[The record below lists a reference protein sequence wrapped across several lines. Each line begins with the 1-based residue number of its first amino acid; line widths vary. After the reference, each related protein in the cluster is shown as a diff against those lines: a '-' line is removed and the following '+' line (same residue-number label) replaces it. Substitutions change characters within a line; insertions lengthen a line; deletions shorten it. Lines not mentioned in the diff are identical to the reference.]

1 MFYNFLIFEMKV
13 LSCMFYNSYP
23 RIKSFGSRDILS
35 ACKIIIS
42 VILILI
48 FWKSRY
54 HWVFQNNLWAFK
66 NATLF
71 IIQRIL
77 RLPLRPSQFYGV
89 WLYDSGDTISPES
102 SFPLSAFRKRE
113 TNYTRSKLPKEW
125 PLGQPVPCSQG
136 THWPRGHGLTQ
147 GPHPT
152 GIKRNKSCKYY
163 FLIGHSRFCESY
175 ILRERRR
182 KTSQCQT
189 SQASESASIPDLW
202 LMWQLKTNHAEGN
215 LDRTSMS
222 FSIHPPYMRRG
233 GRGAGRAGLP
243 PCCRQKLQANCT
255 AWACVTICQSLG
267 ETSTLQGALGFSQ
280 AK

>member
-23 RIKSFGSRDILS
+23 RIKSFGSMDILS

-54 HWVFQNNLWAFK
+54 HGVFQNNLWAFK

-77 RLPLRPSQFYGV
+77 RLPFRPSRFYGV

-125 PLGQPVPCSQG
+125 PLGQPVPCSQTG
-136 THWPRGHGLTQ
+136 NSLATWP
-147 GPHPT
+147 
-152 GIKRNKSCKYY
+152 
-163 FLIGHSRFCESY
+163 
-175 ILRERRR
+175 
-182 KTSQCQT
+182 
-189 SQASESASIPDLW
+189 QADP
-202 LMWQLKTNHAEGN
+202 
-215 LDRTSMS
+215 RTSPNWHKEEQES
-222 FSIHPPYMRRG
+222 QILFSHW
-233 GRGAGRAGLP
+233 
-243 PCCRQKLQANCT
+243 T
-255 AWACVTICQSLG
+255 
-267 ETSTLQGALGFSQ
+267 F
-280 AK
+280 